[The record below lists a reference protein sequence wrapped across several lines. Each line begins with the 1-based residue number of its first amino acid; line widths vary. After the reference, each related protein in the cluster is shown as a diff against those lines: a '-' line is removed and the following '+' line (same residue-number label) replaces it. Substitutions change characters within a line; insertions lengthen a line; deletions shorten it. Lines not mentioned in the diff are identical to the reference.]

1 MAGLPNSYD
10 PGVNAVTRVMGILNT
25 TPDSFSDGGRW
36 TTRDRA
42 LRHALDMAAAG
53 ADLID
58 VGGES
63 TRPGAAG
70 VDTDQELERVV
81 PVIEAIVAET
91 DVPVSVDTS
100 KPQVMEAAVRAGAA
114 MINDVNALRGEGA
127 LQTAARMGVPV
138 CLMHMQGRPRD
149 MQAAPRYQDVVG
161 EVADFLQDRAAAC
174 KAAGI
179 PSEDILIDPG
189 FGFGKTLEHN
199 IDLFRA
205 IPRLSRLGYALLV
218 GVSRKSMLGA
228 LTGRPVEER
237 LAASVTAAVLA
248 SQLGAAVVRVHDVAE
263 TVDALKVARALQRQ
277 RQKPAAAGKIRR

>member
-70 VDTDQELERVV
+70 ADTDQELERVV

-100 KPQVMEAAVRAGAA
+100 KPQVMEAAVRAGAS

-179 PSEDILIDPG
+179 PSGDILIDPG

-248 SQLGAAVVRVHDVAE
+248 AQLGAAVVRVHDVAE
-263 TVDALKVARALQRQ
+263 TVDALKVARALQR
-277 RQKPAAAGKIRR
+277 